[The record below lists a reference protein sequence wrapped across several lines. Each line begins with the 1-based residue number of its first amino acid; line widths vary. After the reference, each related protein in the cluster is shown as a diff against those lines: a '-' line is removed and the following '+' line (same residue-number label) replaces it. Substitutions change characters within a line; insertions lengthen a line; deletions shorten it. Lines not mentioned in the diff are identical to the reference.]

1 MKFDEIKQLIQLA
14 EKSELTHIEIKDK
27 DFKITLKKEK
37 ETVMASTPVVA
48 PVAPVAAQPVAS
60 VTPAE
65 APQGAVVEKPST
77 GKIIKAPM
85 VGTFYGSS
93 SPDAPA
99 FVSVGDEV
107 KKGQTVCILEAMKL
121 MNEIESDFDGK
132 IVKILVNNEDM
143 VEYGQPLFEV
153 E

>member
-1 MKFDEIKQLIQLA
+1 MKFEEIKQLIQLA
-14 EKSELTHIEIKDK
+14 EESELTHIEIKDK
-27 DFKITLKKEK
+27 DFKITLKKEN
-37 ETVMASTPVVA
+37 ETVVASAPVVA
-48 PVAPVAAQPVAS
+48 PIAPVAAQPAVSA
-60 VTPAE
+60 TPAE
-65 APQGAVVEKPST
+65 ASQGAVAEKPST

-85 VGTFYGSS
+85 VGTFYQSA
-93 SPDAPA
+93 SPDTPA
-99 FVSVGDEV
+99 FISVGDEV